1 MLSFLKSDVIRLPI
15 TKGKGEWGKGKGM
28 EKEGEQEKIQ
38 QKDHVQLY
46 LEAIEKFIP
55 KYCRLGYKLLYKFW
69 HYASE
74 YDYASKAIFLHL
86 KYPYIWYGLFVK
98 LKLVIFLNLELFS
111 IFLRHLVDQHFRI
124 PLKKFNTRKKKNPE
138 YLVFTI
144 NRGFKN

>member
-98 LKLVIFLNLELFS
+98 LKLVIFF
-111 IFLRHLVDQHFRI
+111 
-124 PLKKFNTRKKKNPE
+124 
-138 YLVFTI
+138 
-144 NRGFKN
+144 